1 MPDLNDFF
9 YFAAIV
15 THHGF
20 AAAARA
26 LGVPKSSLSRRV
38 ARLEARLGVR
48 LLERSS
54 RRFGLTEIGEEF
66 YHRCRAVLAEAEAA
80 EDAVARVR
88 AEPRG
93 LVRASCPPG
102 MVQGAFA
109 AALPDF
115 LAAHPH
121 VRVQLL
127 VTNRR
132 VDLIEER
139 VDIAIRVRSRLDTDA
154 DFQMRALGRARSLL
168 AASPALLDRF
178 GRPEAPADL
187 VRLPTLGFDE
197 RPGGEVWLLHGP
209 NGATASVAHES
220 RLACT
225 DFTVLMEA
233 ALAGTGIALLPESVV
248 RGAILAGR
256 LERVLPDWQGEEAL
270 VHLIFP
276 PRRALLPAVRRF
288 IDFLADTLAPV
299 CEELARGEGAAQS
312 AQRETVNL
320 VTMPPL

>member
-15 THHGF
+15 SHRGF

-48 LLERSS
+48 LIERSS

-66 YHRCRAVLAEAEAA
+66 YQRCRAVLAEAEAA

-102 MVQGAFA
+102 MVPGALA

-115 LAAHPH
+115 LAANPH
-121 VRVQLL
+121 VRLQLL

-139 VDIAIRVRSRLDTDA
+139 VDVAIRVRTRLDTEA

-168 AASPALLDRF
+168 AASPGLLDNL
-178 GRPEAPADL
+178 GRPATPAEL
-187 VRLPTLGFDE
+187 AKLPTLGFSE
-197 RPGGEVWLLHGP
+197 RPGSDVWVLHGP
-209 NGATASVAHES
+209 DGATASVAHEP
-220 RLACT
+220 RMACA
-225 DFTVLMEA
+225 DFTALMEA
-233 ALAGTGIALLPESVV
+233 ALAGTGVGLLPELAVG
-248 RGAILAGR
+248 GAIQAGR
-256 LERVLPDWQGEEAL
+256 LERVLPDWQGDEAL

-276 PRRALLPAVRRF
+276 PRRAHLPAVRRF
-288 IDFLADTLAPV
+288 IDFLVDTLAPA
-299 CEELARGEGAAQS
+299 CDALARGDAEAPQ

-320 VTMPPL
+320 VHMPPL